1 MFCKVRHSSGRGRTM
16 IYCYLL
22 FKCRIC
28 FSSVKSFFKKKDNVI
43 LETEQVSSEDDDDDD
58 EVDIPSDD
66 DNADDDD
73 LDSSSGSEEIPEA
86 GEQVQQLTIQEEDGE
101 ELESEQAQDPDRIK
115 THEQVKM
122 NESPVIFLASC
133 NLPRGDPRNLCAKTR
148 IRLVTKSDLCGSVYY
163 H

>member
-1 MFCKVRHSSGRGRTM
+1 M
-16 IYCYLL
+16 
-22 FKCRIC
+22 
-28 FSSVKSFFKKKDNVI
+28 
-43 LETEQVSSEDDDDDD
+43 SSEDDDYDD

>member
-1 MFCKVRHSSGRGRTM
+1 M
-16 IYCYLL
+16 L
-22 FKCRIC
+22 FIGEI
-28 FSSVKSFFKKKDNVI
+28 FFKKKDNVI
-43 LETEQVSSEDDDDDD
+43 LETEQVSSEDDDYDD

-115 THEQVKM
+115 IHEQVKM
-122 NESPVIFLASC
+122 NEAPVIFLASC